1 MRMPTLETERLTI
14 RPLKLSDLNACHQ
27 LLDIEDGGDGSLEE
41 RERWLRWA
49 VLSEQQLAV
58 LMQPPYGDR
67 AMVVKNGGRMVGIAG
82 LVPCIL
88 PLPRVA
94 DPGPTD
100 YVKRHAPEVGLY
112 YRVATS
118 ERNNGYAAEAASALV
133 EWALAELHL
142 ERVIAMTTY
151 DNAPSRRVME
161 RLGMRIE
168 TNPNSEPPWLQVVG
182 IKDSTPGHDG
192 AGR

>member
-88 PLPRVA
+88 PLLGSLIR
-94 DPGPTD
+94 DQPT
-100 YVKRHAPEVGLY
+100 
-112 YRVATS
+112 TS
-118 ERNNGYAAEAASALV
+118 SAMLRRLACTTGSRPAS
-133 EWALAELHL
+133 E
-142 ERVIAMTTY
+142 TTVMRQRRR
-151 DNAPSRRVME
+151 ARWSSGRWPSC
-161 RLGMRIE
+161 
-168 TNPNSEPPWLQVVG
+168 TWSE
-182 IKDSTPGHDG
+182 
-192 AGR
+192 